1 MAMKEQ
7 KKVTTTGKRSRL
19 QGMMQIGLSFLLCH
33 LSFSISSCSSIDCP
47 VQNTVNTKD
56 NLVNAD
62 GTTDTLNTDT
72 LWIWSPRAN
81 GKASRDYQ
89 LDDDDT
95 LLINS
100 LCGPSATSFSIPISY
115 TLPEDTIIFA
125 LLTRSGKEL
134 LDTILVKKDN
144 QPHFESVDCQA
155 SYFHTITNVRWT
167 HNAIDSIAINNP
179 NVNYDL
185 SIEHFHL
192 YLKADR

>member
-1 MAMKEQ
+1 MKEQ

-19 QGMMQIGLSFLLCH
+19 QGMMLIGLSFLLCH

-47 VQNTVNTKD
+47 VQNTVNTKYK
-56 NLVNAD
+56 LVKAD

-115 TLPEDTIIFA
+115 TLPEDVVKDKISARVENGI
-125 LLTRSGKEL
+125 LTVTLPKQEKEAK
-134 LDTILVKKDN
+134 VSK
-144 QPHFESVDCQA
+144 
-155 SYFHTITNVRWT
+155 
-167 HNAIDSIAINNP
+167 SIQI
-179 NVNYDL
+179 
-185 SIEHFHL
+185 S
-192 YLKADR
+192 